1 MTCLL
6 DFQMSVRA
14 VLCIQFQELVNAT
27 IALRSE
33 KSQRQKTWF
42 FSCKQ
47 LYLLSILIPLKQNKP
62 SRS

>member
-1 MTCLL
+1 
-6 DFQMSVRA
+6 MSVRA